1 MSQASEKVLSA
12 WYAIERSLLS
22 AAGVRDAQSVTM
34 YATCCIPCGNGTYV
48 AANDKDLSGCSIAIC
63 CCSYLTCSCCQNMCC
78 S

>member
-1 MSQASEKVLSA
+1 MSQASEKAVLA
-12 WYAIERSLLS
+12 WYGIERSLFS

-48 AANDKDLSGCSIAIC
+48 AANDKDLSGCSIAL
-63 CCSYLTCSCCQNMCC
+63 CSCLTFSCCQNMCC